1 MEKLSW
7 NDSYLLGIP
16 EIDLQ
21 HKKLLSLA
29 DDMYEIVNGDEDSLK
44 VNLSKV
50 LKSLTDYTVYHFTSE
65 EEFMKKYGY
74 PSADMHKS
82 MHDNF
87 IAEVTKQIKS
97 LNSATKT
104 EAERLYK
111 FLASWVLNHI
121 AKSDKVWA
129 EYVKPNLK

>member
-7 NDSYLLGIP
+7 NDSYLLGIT

-65 EEFMKKYGY
+65 EEFMRKYGY
-74 PSADMHKS
+74 PSADMHKI

-97 LNSATKT
+97 LNSATKI
-104 EAERLYK
+104 EAERLYS

>member
-7 NDSYLLGIP
+7 NDSYLLGIT

-65 EEFMKKYGY
+65 EEFMRKYGY

-97 LNSATKT
+97 LNTATKA

>member
-97 LNSATKT
+97 LNTATKT

>member
-7 NDSYLLGIP
+7 NDSYLLGIT

-65 EEFMKKYGY
+65 EEFMRKYGY

-97 LNSATKT
+97 LNTATKA

-129 EYVKPNLK
+129 EYIKPNLT

>member
-97 LNSATKT
+97 LNTATKA

>member
-7 NDSYLLGIP
+7 NDSYLLGIT

-29 DDMYEIVNGDEDSLK
+29 DDMYETVNGDEASLK

-74 PSADMHKS
+74 PSAAMHKS

-97 LNSATKT
+97 LNNATKT
-104 EAERLYK
+104 DAERLYS

>member
-50 LKSLTDYTVYHFTSE
+50 LKSLTDYTVYHF
-65 EEFMKKYGY
+65 
-74 PSADMHKS
+74 
-82 MHDNF
+82 F
-87 IAEVTKQIKS
+87 I
-97 LNSATKT
+97 
-104 EAERLYK
+104 
-111 FLASWVLNHI
+111 
-121 AKSDKVWA
+121 
-129 EYVKPNLK
+129 

>member
-7 NDSYLLGIP
+7 NDSYLLGIT

-50 LKSLTDYTVYHFTSE
+50 LKSLTDYTVYHFSNE

-97 LNSATKT
+97 LNTATKT

>member
-7 NDSYLLGIP
+7 NDSYLLGIT

-29 DDMYEIVNGDEDSLK
+29 DDMYEIVNGDEDSIK

-50 LKSLTDYTVYHFTSE
+50 LKSLTDYTVYHFSNE

-97 LNSATKT
+97 LSTATKT

>member
-7 NDSYLLGIP
+7 NDSYLLGIT

-65 EEFMKKYGY
+65 EEFMRKYGY

-97 LNSATKT
+97 LNTATKA
-104 EAERLYK
+104 EAERLYS

>member
-50 LKSLTDYTVYHFTSE
+50 LKSLTDYTVYHFSNE

-97 LNSATKT
+97 LNTATKA

-129 EYVKPNLK
+129 EYIKPNLK

>member
-7 NDSYLLGIP
+7 NDSYLLGIT

-50 LKSLTDYTVYHFTSE
+50 LKSLTDYTVYHFSNE

-97 LNSATKT
+97 LNTATKA

>member
-50 LKSLTDYTVYHFTSE
+50 LKSLTDYTVYHFSNE

-97 LNSATKT
+97 LNTATKA

>member
-7 NDSYLLGIP
+7 NDSYLLGIT

-29 DDMYEIVNGDEDSLK
+29 DDMYEIVNGDEDSIK

-50 LKSLTDYTVYHFTSE
+50 LKSLTDYTVYHFSNE
-65 EEFMKKYGY
+65 EKFMKKYGY

-97 LNSATKT
+97 LNTATKT

>member
-7 NDSYLLGIP
+7 NDSYLLGIT

-65 EEFMKKYGY
+65 EEFMRKYGY

-97 LNSATKT
+97 LNTATKT

>member
-7 NDSYLLGIP
+7 NDSYLLGIT

-97 LNSATKT
+97 LNTATKA

>member
-7 NDSYLLGIP
+7 NDSYLLGIT

-97 LNSATKT
+97 LNTATKT
-104 EAERLYK
+104 EAERLYS
-111 FLASWVLNHI
+111 FLATWVLNHI

>member
-50 LKSLTDYTVYHFTSE
+50 LKSLTDYTVYHFSNE

-97 LNSATKT
+97 LNTATKT

>member
-29 DDMYEIVNGDEDSLK
+29 DDMYEIINGDEDSLK

-65 EEFMKKYGY
+65 EEFMRKYGY

-97 LNSATKT
+97 LNTATKT

>member
-7 NDSYLLGIP
+7 NDSYLLGIT

-29 DDMYEIVNGDEDSLK
+29 DDMYEIVNGDESTLK

-74 PSADMHKS
+74 PSAGMHKS

-87 IAEVTKQIKS
+87 IAEVSKQIKS
-97 LNSATKT
+97 LNNATKT
-104 EAERLYK
+104 EAEKLYS

>member
-21 HKKLLSLA
+21 HKKLLALA

-65 EEFMKKYGY
+65 EEFMRKYGY

-97 LNSATKT
+97 LNTATKA

>member
-65 EEFMKKYGY
+65 EEFMRKYGY

-97 LNSATKT
+97 LNTATKA

>member
-7 NDSYLLGIP
+7 NDSYLLGIT

-50 LKSLTDYTVYHFTSE
+50 LKSLTDYTVYHFSNE

-97 LNSATKT
+97 LNTATKT

-129 EYVKPNLK
+129 EYVKSNLK

>member
-65 EEFMKKYGY
+65 EEFMRKYGY

-97 LNSATKT
+97 LNTATKT

>member
-7 NDSYLLGIP
+7 NDSYLLGIT

-29 DDMYEIVNGDEDSLK
+29 DDMYEIVNGDEDSIK

-50 LKSLTDYTVYHFTSE
+50 LKSLTDYTVYHFSNE

-97 LNSATKT
+97 LNTATKT

>member
-1 MEKLSW
+1 MR
-7 NDSYLLGIP
+7 GTI
-16 EIDLQ
+16 
-21 HKKLLSLA
+21 KKLLSLA

-65 EEFMKKYGY
+65 EEFMRKYGY

-97 LNSATKT
+97 LNSATKI
-104 EAERLYK
+104 EAERLYS

>member
-7 NDSYLLGIP
+7 NDSYLLGIA

-29 DDMYEIVNGDEDSLK
+29 DDMYEIVNGDEATLK

-50 LKSLTDYTVYHFTSE
+50 LKSLTDYTVYHFTNE

-97 LNSATKT
+97 LNSATKI
-104 EAERLYK
+104 EAERLYS

>member
-7 NDSYLLGIP
+7 NDSYLLGIT

-65 EEFMKKYGY
+65 EEFMRKYGY

-97 LNSATKT
+97 LNTATKT
-104 EAERLYK
+104 EAERLYS
-111 FLASWVLNHI
+111 FLATWVLNHI

>member
-7 NDSYLLGIP
+7 NDSYLLGIT

-29 DDMYEIVNGDEDSLK
+29 DDMYEIVNGDEATFK

-50 LKSLTDYTVYHFTSE
+50 LKSLTDYTVYHFTNE

-87 IAEVTKQIKS
+87 ISEVTKQIKS
-97 LNSATKT
+97 LSTATKT
-104 EAERLYK
+104 EAERLYS

>member
-29 DDMYEIVNGDEDSLK
+29 DDMYEIVNGDEDSIK

-50 LKSLTDYTVYHFTSE
+50 LKSLTDYTVYHFSNE

-74 PSADMHKS
+74 PSTDMHKS

-97 LNSATKT
+97 LNTATKT

-129 EYVKPNLK
+129 EYVKPNIK

>member
-7 NDSYLLGIP
+7 NDSYLLGIT

-97 LNSATKT
+97 LNTATKT
-104 EAERLYK
+104 EAERLYS

>member
-50 LKSLTDYTVYHFTSE
+50 LKSLTDYTVYHFSNE
-65 EEFMKKYGY
+65 EEFMNKYGY

-97 LNSATKT
+97 LNTATKT